1 MEPPSKVMRARVAE
15 ENGKKFALIPLSP
28 TNPAMK
34 TAATRKY
41 RLGVERY
48 LSGLLLTRRR
58 GRSQSGGQAIDPRGE
73 R

>member
-1 MEPPSKVMRARVAE
+1 MHARVGE

-48 LSGLLLTRRR
+48 LSGLLLTRRMAALPA
-58 GRSQSGGQAIDPRGE
+58 SGPAIDPPGE